1 MIGSFQTIQDV
12 SVSSIIFNAT
22 IIFCKEMSMIAH
34 MIYPLQCQDVNGGF
48 AFMIK
53 LFLQGSAPLRF

>member
-22 IIFCKEMSMIAH
+22 IIFCKKISMIAH
-34 MIYPLQCQDVNGGF
+34 MIYPLQCKDMNGGF
-48 AFMIK
+48 ASIIK
-53 LFLQGSAPLRF
+53 LFLQGSALLRF